1 MNGETT
7 AQEMNSFTEDT
18 DSLIRHDGEEQ
29 TRPISSGSNLGKKR
43 NRPREIRMIIVACFV
58 FGIAVTTALV
68 IDIHTGSHH
77 TGHAAV
83 VSDVKEC
90 ADVGLELIKK
100 GGSAVDAAIGAMLC
114 VGVMNP
120 ESSGLGGGGFMLTV
134 VPQKDEE
141 VAEVIDFREVAP
153 MASTKDMFNGNES
166 LARWGGLAVAVPG
179 EMRGFEVAHKKYGK
193 LKWSEVFEPAIKLA
207 KEGFKVTAHTGK
219 VLKNFRKDVIG
230 TRLGKMI
237 APQGE
242 FLKEGEKMSNP
253 ALAET
258 LQQIADKGADVLYSG
273 PIADGIVT
281 AIKSAN
287 GILTN
292 EDLTKYKAI
301 LRDAINATYLGYQ
314 VITTPLPTGG
324 PVLVSMLNILEGLNF
339 TEKDQEKSLT
349 YHYIIEAMK
358 FAFAQRS
365 LLEDSNNLTNITH
378 QMLSKEHAKT
388 LRDKISAD
396 KTFKPSYY
404 GPFLS
409 QAESHG
415 TAHVSVIGPDGELV
429 SVTSTINEYF
439 GSGIMTKDGI
449 ILNNEMAD
457 FSIPGVTKIHGAG
470 PPKAN
475 FVAPGK
481 RPLSSCV
488 PTVVLHKEKRCWFR
502 MSLGASGGDHITPAV
517 AEVIVNYLAF
527 NDSLSQSI
535 EKPRVYYGVNSGIPE
550 IEVDK
555 FEDKK
560 MAASIVQDLR
570 KKGHNITEHAGLAD
584 VNGLSYFKEQV
595 TAHGDSRRGGQG
607 SAQF

>member
-1 MNGETT
+1 MPGETST
-7 AQEMNSFTEDT
+7 QEMSNLTEDT
-18 DSLIRHDGEEQ
+18 VSLIQHDGEERTQ
-29 TRPISSGSNLGKKR
+29 SINNGCNTGRKR
-43 NRPREIRMIIVACFV
+43 NRAREIRMIIVACFV
-58 FGIAVTTALV
+58 FGIAITTALIV
-68 IDIHTGSHH
+68 DIYTGSHH

-90 ADVGLELIKK
+90 ADVGLELIKA
-100 GGSAVDAAIGAMLC
+100 GGSAVDAAIGTMLC

-153 MASTKDMFNGNES
+153 LGASKDMFHGNES
-166 LARWGGLAVAVPG
+166 LASWGGLSVAVPG
-179 EMRGFEVAHKKYGK
+179 EIRGFEIAHKKYGK
-193 LKWSEVFEPAIKLA
+193 LKWSEVIEPAIKLA
-207 KEGFKVTAHTGK
+207 KEGFRVTAHTGK
-219 VLKNFRKDVIG
+219 VLKHFRKDAIG

-237 APQGE
+237 APDGVN
-242 FLKEGEKMSNP
+242 FLKEGQKMSNP

-258 LQQIADKGADVLYSG
+258 LQQIADKGADVLYNG
-273 PIADGIVT
+273 PIADGIV
-281 AIKSAN
+281 AAVKSAN

-292 EDLTKYKAI
+292 EDLTNYKPI
-301 LRDAINATYLGYQ
+301 SRNAINATYEGYQ
-314 VITTPLPTGG
+314 VITTPLPSGG
-324 PVLVSMLNILEGLNF
+324 PVLVSMLNILEGFNF
-339 TEKDQEKSLT
+339 TNKVQGKSLT

-365 LLEDSNNLTNITH
+365 LLEDSNDLANITE

-388 LRDKISAD
+388 LRDKISPN
-396 KTFKPSYY
+396 KTFKPPHY
-404 GPFLS
+404 GPFLVKRRHMALRMSPLLDLMANSLAS
-409 QAESHG
+409 QE
-415 TAHVSVIGPDGELV
+415 
-429 SVTSTINEYF
+429 N
-439 GSGIMTKDGI
+439 GI

-457 FSIPGVTKIHGAG
+457 FSIPGVTKIDGAG

-475 FVAPGK
+475 FIAPGK

-502 MSLGASGGDHITPAV
+502 MSLGASGGDHIPQAV
-517 AEVIVNYLAF
+517 AQVLVNYLAF

-535 EKPRVYYGVNSGIPE
+535 EKPRVYYGISTGISE
-550 IEVDK
+550 IEADR
-555 FEDKK
+555 FQDNK
-560 MAASIVQDLR
+560 MASSIVKALR
-570 KKGHNITEHAGLAD
+570 DKGHNITEHAGLAD
-584 VNGLSYFKEQV
+584 ANGLSYFQDQV